1 MRALILSFLVALVPL
16 LPVPAT
22 ASEPVPPAVQFP
34 LYQKDTDL
42 GVHTLIVEA
51 PDRAWGL
58 RKIAA
63 DFDRRLAGVD
73 IWARRGISCLP
84 TVDCLKVRVENFGE
98 YFDCGDGRVLRY
110 AGCVWIPGTGVPWV
124 LHLNTYYPKR
134 KSVTCHEFAHALGL
148 GHHEMEG
155 CVGLGATSPS
165 DLEIAV
171 LEEWFSHHDAL

>member
-1 MRALILSFLVALVPL
+1 MRALILSFLVALAPL

-22 ASEPVPPAVQFP
+22 ASEPVQPAVVYP
-34 LYQKDTDL
+34 LVQKETDL

-51 PDRAWGL
+51 PAQAWGL

-63 DFDRRLAGVD
+63 DYDRRLAGVD

-84 TVDCLKVRVENFGE
+84 TVSCLRVQVADFGE
-98 YFDCGDGRVLRY
+98 AFDCGDGNVRPY
-110 AGCVWIPGTGVPWV
+110 AGCVWVTGTDEPWTMY
-124 LHLNTYYPKR
+124 LNAHYPKR
-134 KSVTCHEFAHALGL
+134 KAVTCHEFGHALGL
-148 GHHEMEG
+148 GHHDMPG

-171 LEEWFSHHDAL
+171 LEEWFDAAQ